1 MARYYFNLQ
10 NGIAFPDRRGKELG
24 SLQQARNAAIDYAV
38 EMLRSPGAC
47 CWRGLSTLQVAN
59 ERGAVLFTLSFCG
72 TEIASGVA

>member
-38 EMLRSPGAC
+38 EMLRSPGEC
-47 CWRGLSTLQVAN
+47 C
-59 ERGAVLFTLSFCG
+59 
-72 TEIASGVA
+72 